1 MSHVCRM
8 PAIFRPFSLVLIIL
22 SAIPNSHAQENQA
35 ASGDASGKLYVLD
48 AGNSRKKPQ
57 VLVVDP
63 PNGKIIRTYR
73 AGNQPDMALSPDGK
87 QLYISSSFENA
98 ASSMENFLDI
108 YDTASGA
115 LLNHISNP
123 EALQHKI
130 PVYGTS
136 MLMSPSGKRIYIEKY
151 HWVPERLGPSG
162 CYTSVF
168 DTESR
173 QFLVDIS
180 VSNCGH
186 AVLPADEHQTFY
198 LVSTTE
204 AAIDTFTITGRAG
217 SVNTAHQY
225 TSISLPPSST
235 GARAAQK
242 NPDTATGPC
251 EVVSR
256 STGAGKG
263 IGPVF
268 LRPQQKTLG
277 LILENGSRLSVDLSS
292 EATTPMGQE
301 SGPGKWSGIQPIL
314 ESSGS
319 SVYFGTSQGT
329 NSYFERYDRIVRI
342 DPATMATTGTMAT
355 SLPFFE
361 VSRSHDESTLFTVNP
376 ERATITVIDAPSLRE
391 IKQFSVGVQPILAIP
406 AF

>member
-1 MSHVCRM
+1 M
-8 PAIFRPFSLVLIIL
+8 PAVFRPLSLLLIIL
-22 SAIPNSHAQENQA
+22 AAIPNSHAQEKQA
-35 ASGDASGKLYVLD
+35 APGDASGKLYVLD

-63 PNGKIIRTYR
+63 SNGKVIRTYR
-73 AGNQPDMALSPDGK
+73 AGYQPDMTLSPDGK
-87 QLYISSSFENA
+87 LLYISSSFENA
-98 ASSMENFLDI
+98 ASGLENFLDI

-136 MLMSPSGKRIYIEKY
+136 MVMSPSGKRIYIEKY
-151 HWVPERLGPSG
+151 HWIPGRPGPTG

-168 DTESR
+168 DTESHR
-173 QFLVDIS
+173 FLVDIS

-186 AVLPADEHQTFY
+186 AVLPADEEQTFY
-198 LVSTTE
+198 LVSTAG
-204 AAIDTFTITGRAG
+204 AAIDTFTITGNAG
-217 SVNTAHQY
+217 GMKTAHQY
-225 TSISLPPSST
+225 TSISLPPSFT
-235 GARAAQK
+235 DARAAQK
-242 NPDTATGPC
+242 NPDTTTAPC
-251 EVVSR
+251 GVGSP
-256 STGAGKG
+256 STGRG

-268 LRPQQKTLG
+268 LRPQQKTMG
-277 LILENGSRLSVDLSS
+277 LILEDGSRVSIDLSS

-301 SGPGKWSGIQPIL
+301 IWPGKWSGIQPIV

-342 DPATMATTGTMAT
+342 DPATMATTGTMTT

-376 ERATITVIDAPSLRE
+376 ERAKITVIDAASLRE
-391 IKQFSVGVQPILAIP
+391 IRQFYVGVQPILAIP

>member
-8 PAIFRPFSLVLIIL
+8 PAIFRLLSLLLIIL
-22 SAIPNSHAQENQA
+22 AATPNSHAQENQA
-35 ASGDASGKLYVLD
+35 TPGDASGKLYVLD
-48 AGNSRKKPQ
+48 AGNGRKNPQ

-63 PNGKIIRTYR
+63 SNGNVIRTYR
-73 AGNQPDMALSPDGK
+73 AGYQPDMTLSPDGK
-87 QLYISSSFENA
+87 LLYISSSFENA
-98 ASSMENFLDI
+98 ASGMENFLDI
-108 YDTASGA
+108 YDTASGE

-130 PVYGTS
+130 PVYGSS
-136 MLMSPSGKRIYIEKY
+136 MVMSPDGKRIYIEKY
-151 HWVPERLGPSG
+151 HWVPGRPGPTG

-168 DTESR
+168 DTQSH
-173 QFLVDIS
+173 QFLVAIS

-186 AVLPADEHQTFY
+186 ALLPGNEEQTFH
-198 LVSTTE
+198 LVSTAG
-204 AAIDTFTITGRAG
+204 AAIDTFTITRSQN

-242 NPDTATGPC
+242 NPGTTTAPC
-251 EVVSR
+251 DVGSR
-256 STGAGKG
+256 STGKS
-263 IGPVF
+263 IGAVF
-268 LRPQQKTLG
+268 LRPQQTTMG
-277 LILENGSRLSVDLSS
+277 LILEDGSRVSVDLSS
-292 EATTPMGQE
+292 ATITPMGQE
-301 SGPGKWSGIQPIL
+301 SGLGKWSGIQPIV

-329 NSYFERYDRIVRI
+329 NGYFERYDSIVRI
-342 DPATMATTGTMAT
+342 DPATMATTGTMT
-355 SLPFFE
+355 TTLPFFV

-376 ERATITVIDAPSLRE
+376 ERAKITVIDAASMRE
-391 IKQFSVGVQPILAIP
+391 IRQFSAGVQPIFAIP